1 MKVEILKPIS
11 YCFGVTKAID
21 TAFEIRNKYKD
32 KNVYFFGDLVHNKNV
47 INYFAEQGIKVV
59 AFDEENAFEQLEK
72 FTSQDI
78 VIFSAHGHDKKYED
92 ALKKNNV
99 TFFDTTCVKV
109 NQVLELIKNSDKEII
124 YIGKRKHP
132 ETFAS
137 LSYSQNI
144 YLYEYGKE
152 FDFSILKT
160 DDPLVLNQSTL
171 SFLELAQTFEKIR
184 KTLPKATIYDEICG
198 AARVRQENILNL
210 HDKYDLI
217 VVIGDSNSSNSTKL
231 YEISKKY
238 NTKSETIMVADL
250 KDIKKIDLKKYKS
263 AVLTSGTSTPLAII
277 NEILDYLK
285 EL

>member
-21 TAFEIRNKYKD
+21 IALEIRNKYKD

-59 AFDEENAFEQLEK
+59 SFDEENAFEQLEK

-92 ALKKNNV
+92 VLKKNNV

-250 KDIKKIDLKKYKS
+250 EEIKKIDLKNYKS